1 MKKLLDILCFIALPL
16 WSFGQIETLLL
27 KAELW
32 CDDRPCS
39 TYISGKIASAS
50 FAGKSS
56 SIRVKVNPASE
67 VPIHIN
73 GNWKILYPL
82 HNRIPI
88 PRDTNLVVK
97 IILTEDNDGPSYQ
110 AILQEIEGIQKEF
123 DRINR
128 DQQKS
133 IDLTDQKFDHLNKNL
148 ARVLQEQILNYEK
161 IRAENDRILAI
172 EREKEE
178 KALAIRR
185 QKIHKELS
193 VILDHYVVAIQDVR
207 DSWEREKKVIFT
219 SYKAIDRINA
229 ILEKYNLAFQ
239 ELEKN
244 RNQIISQIGA
254 GWSEESNLYSRAR
267 ITLEYALDDLHRG
280 LILPSNTLLTDVNN
294 LNNRVPKKYRR
305 RKVDIV
311 RDIEDFVYKLT
322 KGINILV
329 DRKREVYNQMQP

>member
-1 MKKLLDILCFIALPL
+1 MNKLLNIICILALPL
-16 WSFGQIETLLL
+16 WSYSQPEMILL

-32 CDDRPCS
+32 CGDKPCN

-56 SIRVKVNPASE
+56 SIRVKVKPLSE
-67 VPIHIN
+67 VPIHID

-88 PRDTNLVVK
+88 PRDTNLVVR
-97 IILTEDNDGPSYQ
+97 IILAEHTDEPSYQ

-123 DRINR
+123 EQINST
-128 DQQKS
+128 QQKT
-133 IDLTDQKFDHLNKNL
+133 IAFADQRFEHLNENL
-148 ARVLQEQILNYEK
+148 AKVLKEQIINYEK
-161 IRAENDRILAI
+161 IKAENDRLLTM
-172 EREKEE
+172 EREKAE
-178 KALAIRR
+178 KALAIR
-185 QKIHKELS
+185 KLETYKELS

-207 DSWEREKKVIFT
+207 DSWEREKRVIFS
-219 SYKAIDRINA
+219 SYKAIDRINVS
-229 ILEKYNLAFQ
+229 LEKYNLAFQ
-239 ELEKN
+239 DLEKN
-244 RNQIISQIGA
+244 RNQIISQIA
-254 GWSEESNLYSRAR
+254 LSWSEESNLYSRAR

-280 LILPSNTLLTDVNN
+280 LILPSNALLTDVNN

-305 RKVDIV
+305 RKADIV

-329 DRKREVYNQMQP
+329 DRKRDIYSQMQP